1 MLDPK
6 VSQMVSRDLERECVV
21 VFDEAHNIDNVCIEA
36 LSVAL
41 RPATL
46 EAAARN
52 VGRLRTA
59 VENAK
64 ASDAARLRDEYERLV
79 RGLRQQVHGGGGGGG
94 GGGGMGGGGGAGA
107 MTTTSAQQPPAAS
120 TSFLPAGEEWLAHPA
135 LPDDVLEGA
144 VPGNIRRAEHFVAF
158 LRRLVAYFQQRLR
171 ARAVE
176 QQSPAAFLAHLQSA
190 LGVDARTL
198 RFCYDRLASLL
209 KTLEISDTDDF
220 GPVHLVADFATL
232 VGTYPTSG
240 FSVIIEP
247 FDDRM
252 PSVPDPVMQLA
263 CLDASLAIR

>member
-1 MLDPK
+1 M
-6 VSQMVSRDLERECVV
+6 
-21 VFDEAHNIDNVCIEA
+21 
-36 LSVAL
+36 
-41 RPATL
+41 
-46 EAAARN
+46 
-52 VGRLRTA
+52 
-59 VENAK
+59 
-64 ASDAARLRDEYERLV
+64 
-79 RGLRQQVHGGGGGGG
+79 
-94 GGGGMGGGGGAGA
+94 
-107 MTTTSAQQPPAAS
+107 
-120 TSFLPAGEEWLAHPA
+120 
-135 LPDDVLEGA
+135 
-144 VPGNIRRAEHFVAF
+144 
-158 LRRLVAYFQQRLR
+158 RRLVAYFQQRLR

-176 QQSPAAFLAHLQSA
+176 QQSPAAFLAHLQAA